1 MREISYTSRFLKDY
15 RQIKKRGWDLQKLEA
30 CIEALAIDH
39 PLPGNARPHRLSG
52 KFADTWDAHVGSD
65 WILIY
70 EIRER
75 YLILRR
81 TGTHA
86 DLFR

>member
-1 MREISYTSRFLKDY
+1 MREISYTNRFLKDY

-30 CIEALAIDH
+30 CIEALAADQ
-39 PLPGNARPHRLSG
+39 PLPLNARPHRLSG
-52 KFADTWDAHVGSD
+52 KYADTWDAHVGPD
-65 WILIY
+65 WILMC
-70 EIRER
+70 EIRGQH
-75 YLILRR
+75 LILRR

>member
-1 MREISYTSRFLKDY
+1 MREISYTNRFLKDY

-30 CIEALAIDH
+30 CIKALAADQ
-39 PLPGNARPHRLSG
+39 PLPLNARPHRLSG
-52 KFADTWDAHVGSD
+52 KFADTWDAHVSPD
-65 WILIY
+65 WILMY
-70 EIRER
+70 EIRGQH
-75 YLILRR
+75 LILRR

>member
-1 MREISYTSRFLKDY
+1 MREISYTNRFLKDY
-15 RQIKKRGWDLQKLEA
+15 RQIKKRGWDPQKLEA
-30 CIEALAIDH
+30 CIDALAADQ

-52 KFADTWDAHVGSD
+52 KFSDTWDAHVGPD

-70 EIRER
+70 EIRGR
-75 YLILRR
+75 HLILRR

>member
-15 RQIKKRGWDLQKLEA
+15 KQIKKRGWDLQKLEA
-30 CIEALAIDH
+30 YIEALVAEQ
-39 PLPGNARPHRLSG
+39 PLPPNARLHRLSG
-52 KFADTWDAHVGSD
+52 KYANTWDAHIGPD

-70 EIRER
+70 EIRGQH
-75 YLILRR
+75 LILRR